1 MCDTRTAASQVSY
14 AILRD
19 HVIEIAKEHA
29 PGIDIQSS
37 NCREVCEKQEGN
49 SRYCKHLSPEEID
62 SKVEEL
68 VGEVEQ
74 DDAVISLGGDEAN
87 HVVSLV
93 AQTLDLAQAQCF
105 AAGNHAST
113 HVVSYA
119 TWTST
124 EVQVAASIKSAKA
137 LSNALWLADLS
148 PDQDSLFDAL
158 AGDSKVAFVEL
169 GLDAQ
174 VSSSILVLS
183 FCHTSHDAVS
193 LDRPRCSPLSAR
205 WQQTRLPS

>member
-1 MCDTRTAASQVSY
+1 M
-14 AILRD
+14 
-19 HVIEIAKEHA
+19 
-29 PGIDIQSS
+29 
-37 NCREVCEKQEGN
+37 CEKQEGN
-49 SRYCKHLSPEEID
+49 SRYCKHFSPEEIA
-62 SKVEEL
+62 SKVAEL
-68 VGEVEQ
+68 VGEFAQEDV
-74 DDAVISLGGDEAN
+74 AISLGGGKTN
-87 HVVSLV
+87 HVVHQV
-93 AQTLDLAQAQCF
+93 ALTLGLDKAQWF

-124 EVQVAASIKSAKA
+124 EAQVAASIKSAKA

-158 AGDSKVAFVEL
+158 AGDSKVTFVQL
-169 GLDAQ
+169 GLDAE

-193 LDRPRCSPLSAR
+193 LDRPCAGP
-205 WQQTRLPS
+205 